1 MMPSAANTPDPLVRE
16 TLSFSRQ
23 YVGASGALFYWIDPQ
38 RQDMQVYGTQ
48 GVPAG
53 FLERY
58 ALEMRPYDP
67 MRVSRMLA
75 SGNRVGVLSHERW
88 KQARLPM
95 QHYQSY
101 LSAFG
106 VVDTIDLMLW
116 GDDGAYG
123 GLGLLKTRDDPDA
136 LLTPEKLEGLQRLL
150 ESSFNRHPHVH
161 AVNRHSR
168 LLHYGLSHRETQA
181 ALLVREGASNRDI
194 AVTMGVTLATVKTYM
209 VRIFEK
215 LQVDNRTELAAR
227 IIEMERQ

>member
-1 MMPSAANTPDPLVRE
+1 MTPSTSVTPDPLVRE

-23 YVGASGALFYWIDPQ
+23 YAGASGALFYWVDPQ
-38 RQDMQVYGTQ
+38 RQEMQVYGTQ

-58 ALEMRPYDP
+58 AQEMRPYDP
-67 MRVSRMLA
+67 MCVSRMLA
-75 SGNRVGVLSHERW
+75 SGNRIGVLSNERW

-116 GDDGAYG
+116 GDDCAYG
-123 GLGLLKTRDDPDA
+123 GLGLLKTREDPDT
-136 LLTPEKLEGLQRLL
+136 LLTPDKLDALQRLL
-150 ESSFNRHPHVH
+150 ETSFSRHPHVH
-161 AVNRHSR
+161 AFNLHSR
-168 LLHYGLSHRETQA
+168 LLRSGLSHREKQV
-181 ALLVREGASNRDI
+181 ALLISQGASNRDI
-194 AVTMGVTLATVKTYM
+194 AVDMGVTLATVKTYL

-215 LQVDNRTELAAR
+215 LQVDSRTALAAR
-227 IIEMERQ
+227 VMQLEKQ